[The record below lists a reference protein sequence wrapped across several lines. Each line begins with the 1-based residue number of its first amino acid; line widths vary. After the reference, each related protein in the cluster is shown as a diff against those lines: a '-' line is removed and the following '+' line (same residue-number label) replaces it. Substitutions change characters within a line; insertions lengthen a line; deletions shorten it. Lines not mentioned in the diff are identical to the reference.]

1 MRTEDAKTY
10 VAEMLND
17 LISDTVELRNYIN
30 YMTNADH
37 NLDTL
42 FQLLS
47 IVAVGTEGQTA
58 DNSEPTNDA
67 VFIFLYPMSVFLSF
81 GLSIHRMSPPS
92 GLMTNGIN

>member
-1 MRTEDAKTY
+1 M
-10 VAEMLND
+10 ND

-58 DNSEPTNDA
+58 DNSEPQM
-67 VFIFLYPMSVFLSF
+67 IQFLFSSLCQ
-81 GLSIHRMSPPS
+81 
-92 GLMTNGIN
+92 